1 MYKFGKAVVKLRLPI
16 LILALALIIP
26 AWLGMQAT
34 RINYDML
41 TYLPEDIETMK
52 GQDILMDEFGK
63 GAFSFIVAE
72 GMEDKDVSDLRQR
85 IEQVPH
91 VDSALWYDS
100 IADLSIPKEL
110 LPDKLRDVF
119 VDGDATMIAVF
130 FDTSSSADETIEA
143 ITEIRQLCGKQCFVS
158 GISALVTDLKNL
170 CEREEPIYVGIAVL
184 CALVAMELLTD
195 SWLVPLVFLAGIGI
209 TILGTLLGLAAGF
222 LGKYVDAFVMRLA
235 DVVLAFPSLLLA
247 MVVMYTLGSSILNM
261 FIALSIINWAGTA
274 RVVRAQTLALKEKE
288 FVEAARS
295 MGVSR
300 WKIAFRHILPNCLPN
315 LIVLFT
321 LDIPGAIMWESSM
334 SFLGVGDPNA
344 ASWGLMVSQGKGYA
358 YMCPWLILAPG
369 IAILVTVM
377 AFNFIG
383 DGLRDAID
391 PYMKT

>member
-1 MYKFGKAVVKLRLPI
+1 MKLFGKDKYTRALSEQIINAEIQPDQGVWDSILNMFRTNHAALLGLIVILLIVLMAVFAP
-16 LILALALIIP
+16 LITRYDPNALDLANMNQPPSAEHWFGTDDL
-26 AWLGMQAT
+26 
-34 RINYDML
+34 
-41 TYLPEDIETMK
+41 
-52 GQDILMDEFGK
+52 GQDVFTRVIYGGRISLMIGF
-63 GAFSFIVAE
+63 
-72 GMEDKDVSDLRQR
+72 
-85 IEQVPH
+85 VP
-91 VDSALWYDS
+91 SL
-100 IADLSIPKEL
+100 
-110 LPDKLRDVF
+110 
-119 VDGDATMIAVF
+119 
-130 FDTSSSADETIEA
+130 
-143 ITEIRQLCGKQCFVS
+143 
-158 GISALVTDLKNL
+158 ISL
-170 CEREEPIYVGIAVL
+170 
-184 CALVAMELLTD
+184 
-195 SWLVPLVFLAGIGI
+195 
-209 TILGTLLGLAAGF
+209 ILGTALGLMAGYM
-222 LGKYVDAFVMRLA
+222 GRRVDALIMRLA
-235 DVVLAFPSLLLA
+235 DIVLAFPSLLLA

>member
-158 GISALVTDLKNL
+158 GT
-170 CEREEPIYVGIAVL
+170 
-184 CALVAMELLTD
+184 CAN
-195 SWLVPLVFLAGIGI
+195 G
-209 TILGTLLGLAAGF
+209 
-222 LGKYVDAFVMRLA
+222 RN
-235 DVVLAFPSLLLA
+235 PS
-247 MVVMYTLGSSILNM
+247 T
-261 FIALSIINWAGTA
+261 WASPCCA
-274 RVVRAQTLALKEKE
+274 R
-288 FVEAARS
+288 
-295 MGVSR
+295 
-300 WKIAFRHILPNCLPN
+300 W
-315 LIVLFT
+315 
-321 LDIPGAIMWESSM
+321 
-334 SFLGVGDPNA
+334 
-344 ASWGLMVSQGKGYA
+344 
-358 YMCPWLILAPG
+358 
-369 IAILVTVM
+369 
-377 AFNFIG
+377 
-383 DGLRDAID
+383 
-391 PYMKT
+391 